1 VFHGWVPEI
10 PRSTVLLDLATTGT
24 VAGTLIREYMSGME
38 AGDDFLIYTL
48 LAVFDGGSPTLL
60 AHHMGTPLTTV
71 SDRLNRLVERGHA
84 ERIENPVDRRSAL
97 FRLTAAGEE
106 AFREAQ
112 PRFLEM
118 LRGVEGRLD
127 RPLEDVRAGLQSLER
142 ALREELASLNEK
154 KTPVP

>member
-1 VFHGWVPEI
+1 VPEV
-10 PRSTVLLDLATTGT
+10 PRSTVLLDLATTST
-24 VAGTLIREYMSGME
+24 VARSLIQEYMAGMP
-38 AGDDFLIYTL
+38 AGDDFLVYTL

-97 FRLTAAGEE
+97 FRLTAEGEK

-118 LRGVEGRLD
+118 LQGVHERLD
-127 RPLEDVRAGLQSLER
+127 RPLEEVRAGLQSLER
-142 ALREELASLNEK
+142 ALREELASLNEE
-154 KTPVP
+154 KTPTP

>member
-1 VFHGWVPEI
+1 MPEV

-24 VAGTLIREYMSGME
+24 VARTLIQEYMAGME
-38 AGDDFLIYTL
+38 AGDDFLVYTL

-84 ERIENPVDRRSAL
+84 ERIENPIDRRSAL
-97 FRLTAAGEE
+97 FRLTAQGEA

-118 LRGVEGRLD
+118 LRAVYGRLD
-127 RPLEDVRAGLQSLER
+127 RPVDEVRASLQSLER

>member
-1 VFHGWVPEI
+1 MT
-10 PRSTVLLDLATTGT
+10 STVS
-24 VAGTLIREYMSGME
+24 GTLIREYMAGME
-38 AGDDFLIYTL
+38 AGDDFLVYTL

-71 SDRLNRLVERGHA
+71 SDRLKRLLDRGHA
-84 ERIENPVDRRSAL
+84 ERIGNPVDRRSAL
-97 FRLTAAGEE
+97 FRLTPEGED

-127 RPLEDVRAGLQSLER
+127 LPLKDVRAAIQSLER
-142 ALREELASLNEK
+142 ALREELASLNAK

>member
-1 VFHGWVPEI
+1 VPEI

-24 VAGTLIREYMSGME
+24 VARTLIQEYMREMP
-38 AGDDFLIYTL
+38 AGDDFLVYTL
-48 LAVFDGGSPTLL
+48 LAVLGGGSPTLL

-71 SDRLNRLVERGHA
+71 SDRLSRLVERGHA
-84 ERIENPVDRRSAL
+84 ERIQNPADGRSAL
-97 FRLTAAGEE
+97 FRLTDEGWA
-106 AFREAQ
+106 AFRAAQ

-118 LRGVEGRLD
+118 LKAVQDRLD
-127 RPLEDVRAGLQSLER
+127 RPVDEIRAAIQSLER